1 LKNAEK
7 EKRDARQMGYNLFEA
22 VVYPG
27 VSWMM
32 REKTRAET

>member
-1 LKNAEK
+1 
-7 EKRDARQMGYNLFEA
+7 MGYNLFEA
-22 VVYPG
+22 VVYPD